1 MGIHQHIVVIVIIGI
16 SLYRALVLG
25 NSQSGTNPKK
35 ERLSVQLLL
44 MNAALA
50 VVVLLISGFTSAL
63 ANALAG

>member
-1 MGIHQHIVVIVIIGI
+1 MGVHQHIVAIVIIGI
-16 SLYRALVLG
+16 SLYRTLVLG